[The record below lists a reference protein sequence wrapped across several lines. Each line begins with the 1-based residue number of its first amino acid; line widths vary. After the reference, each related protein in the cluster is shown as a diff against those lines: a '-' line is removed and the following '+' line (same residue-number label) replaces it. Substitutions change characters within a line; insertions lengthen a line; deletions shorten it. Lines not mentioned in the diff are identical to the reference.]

1 MMIFIESVTYDD
13 LYRIS

>member
-1 MMIFIESVTYDD
+1 MMIFIESVKYDD